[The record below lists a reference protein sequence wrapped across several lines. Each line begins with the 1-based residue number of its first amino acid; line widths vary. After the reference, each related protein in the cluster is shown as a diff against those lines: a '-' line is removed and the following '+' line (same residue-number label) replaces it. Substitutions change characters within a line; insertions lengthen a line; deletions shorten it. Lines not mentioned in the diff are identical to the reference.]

1 MCVRPR
7 RPRTDV
13 AEAHAALKKKQ
24 NEIQRLEV
32 ELEAKHTCRNFPL
45 ASLGHE
51 KKNCGGAKGWA
62 SRLEVL
68 GRLACLGNGL
78 SQQQKNDWA
87 WWKEAWDEQ
96 MMSEHVEAWPWMF
109 ASWVQKTLDDIE
121 GGDRSAFS
129 NFVHAE
135 MERCFGDDP
144 ALRMPGL
151 G

>member
-1 MCVRPR
+1 MPKFPYGKPR
-7 RPRTDV
+7 AR
-13 AEAHAALKKKQ
+13 E
-24 NEIQRLEV
+24 E
-32 ELEAKHTCRNFPL
+32 
-45 ASLGHE
+45 
-51 KKNCGGAKGWA
+51 NCGGAKGRA

-121 GGDRSAFS
+121 GGDRSAVS
-129 NFVHAE
+129 AFVHAE
-135 MERCFGDDP
+135 TERCFGDGP
-144 ALRMPGL
+144 ALRLPGL